1 MKNIY
6 ERIVKKQFKIDRIIT
21 LEKFRRFL
29 IYACYY
35 NEKNKSKDTL
45 DFLLKNRKFF
55 PMREG
60 NGKIEYIA
68 DEVFPYEFRSK
79 VIIIYAKN
87 IKEINYNSKSGN
99 TKLKWIRINEYA
111 GRLIGVAS
119 FRALM
124 VFYRSKS
131 MKMNEIIEIIKG
143 GNMNGEEQI

>member
-1 MKNIY
+1 MKY
-6 ERIVKKQFKIDRIIT
+6 ERISIKQFKIDRIIP

-35 NEKNKSKDTL
+35 NEKNKNKDTL

-68 DEVFPYEFRSK
+68 DEIFPYQFRSK
-79 VIIIYAKN
+79 VVIIYAKN

-99 TKLKWIRINEYA
+99 SRLKWIRINEYA
-111 GRLIGVAS
+111 GRLIGYAS
-119 FRALM
+119 FRTLM
-124 VFYRSKS
+124 NFYYSKS

-143 GNMNGEEQI
+143 G

>member
-6 ERIVKKQFKIDRIIT
+6 EQIVKKQFKIDRIIP

-68 DEVFPYEFRSK
+68 DEIFPYEFRSK
-79 VIIIYAKN
+79 VVIIYAKN

-111 GRLIGVAS
+111 GRLIGIAS
-119 FRALM
+119 FRTLM
-124 VFYRSKS
+124 NFYYSK
-131 MKMNEIIEIIKG
+131 MLPLKDIMEIINKG
-143 GNMNGEEQI
+143 N

>member
-6 ERIVKKQFKIDRIIT
+6 EQISIKQFKIDRIIP

-29 IYACYY
+29 IYAIYY
-35 NEKNKSKDTL
+35 NEINKHKDTL

-68 DEVFPYEFRSK
+68 DEIFPYEFRK
-79 VIIIYAKN
+79 RTVIIYAKN

-99 TKLKWIRINEYA
+99 SKLKWIRMNEYA
-111 GRLIGVAS
+111 GRLIGYAS
-119 FRALM
+119 FNALM
-124 VFYRSKS
+124 IFYHSKS
-131 MKMNEIIEIIKG
+131 MKMNEVIEIIKG
-143 GNMNGEEQI
+143 GNMNGGK

>member
-6 ERIVKKQFKIDRIIT
+6 EQIVKKQFKIDRIIT

-68 DEVFPYEFRSK
+68 DEIFPYQFRSK
-79 VIIIYAKN
+79 VVIIYAKN

-111 GRLIGVAS
+111 GRLIGYAS
-119 FRALM
+119 FRTLM
-124 VFYRSKS
+124 NFYYSKS
-131 MKMNEIIEIIKG
+131 MKIDEIIEIIKG
-143 GNMNGEEQI
+143 GNTNGEKQI